1 LAFCI
6 VNPPGPA
13 PRALFRTLLYNAS
26 MSRTK
31 RPPDFEKS
39 LVELEE
45 LVEKLEAGD
54 LPLEDALKSFERGIG
69 LTRECQGALDAAQVR
84 VEILLKRNGERLE
97 PFDAAE
103 GDAADIDTA
112 SPGDLDGPRND

>member
-1 LAFCI
+1 
-6 VNPPGPA
+6 
-13 PRALFRTLLYNAS
+13 

-39 LVELEE
+39 LAELET

-69 LTRECQGALDAAQVR
+69 LTRECQSALDSAQAK
-84 VEILLKRNGERLE
+84 VEILLKRNGEKLE
-97 PFDAAE
+97 AFEADDAGSAIPSDAD
-103 GDAADIDTA
+103 GDPTDE
-112 SPGDLDGPRND
+112 

>member
-1 LAFCI
+1 
-6 VNPPGPA
+6 
-13 PRALFRTLLYNAS
+13 

-39 LVELEE
+39 LTELEE

-69 LTRECQGALDAAQVR
+69 LTRECQGALDAAQTR

-97 PFDAAE
+97 PFDAT
-103 GDAADIDTA
+103 GDTA
-112 SPGDLDGPRND
+112 A